1 MYFDI
6 KFSNM
11 ELDNKLKIN
20 CIKFKCLMFIN
31 YNNLRQ
37 NESDIS
43 ISYSNSEFIISVTKI
58 FTFTALTK
66 EEKEINQPSR

>member
-20 CIKFKCLMFIN
+20 CIKFKCLTFIN

-37 NESDIS
+37 NETDILKV
-43 ISYSNSEFIISVTKI
+43 F
-58 FTFTALTK
+58 LTL
-66 EEKEINQPSR
+66 ILNL